1 MTLLKKAVLAGAL
14 GASALTVASPAMA
27 DDWRWRRHHGGDEA
41 GAAVAGGIIGLA
53 LGAAI
58 ASGSRD
64 RYYDDDYYYR
74 HHRPRA
80 RVYVYQSYPRY
91 YGGYDRPYYRS
102 GYYDSYYAPAYRV
115 CESERWVWDPYI
127 HRRVPVRER
136 YAC

>member
-1 MTLLKKAVLAGAL
+1 ANRRRVNRAFSPKMAQSLLTARQERVFLGWREPTMTLLKKAVLAGAL

-74 HHRPRA
+74 HHRPR
-80 RVYVYQSYPRY
+80 
-91 YGGYDRPYYRS
+91 
-102 GYYDSYYAPAYRV
+102 
-115 CESERWVWDPYI
+115 
-127 HRRVPVRER
+127 
-136 YAC
+136 